1 MILAFKLTES
11 ESRRQRTIH
20 RYKRLLVLGF
30 EKQAIGMVSEF
41 LASSDYYMQ

>member
-1 MILAFKLTES
+1 
-11 ESRRQRTIH
+11 
-20 RYKRLLVLGF
+20 LLVIGF